1 MLRILQTS
9 LVGKRELCV
18 SLQNWSGVDRMY
30 PDLLPHGQNPL
41 KTIPTVLAQPGKWNQ
56 QSPRQLGGIPCS
68 SLHLSSINT
77 GPE

>member
-1 MLRILQTS
+1 MLRILQAS
-9 LVGKRELCV
+9 LVEKWELCV

-30 PDLLPHGQNPL
+30 PDLLAHGQNPL

-56 QSPRQLGGIPCS
+56 ESSRQLGGIPCS
-68 SLHLSSINT
+68 PLHLSSTNT